1 MTTYVVDTIQDGEW
15 RHEAIYYNRGIAESH
30 FQRLSGFKS
39 ARLYGGVK
47 HMDLL
52 EEKLM
57 KRNQLPD
64 DINKRMEGTGAV
76 YLEADQPAIGAPT
89 TETCPDFLV
98 RDIITNYLIFCCES
112 TPEAMTDATEWE
124 AAEIEGAC
132 CKALFM
138 EVDGRL
144 TDLEGN
150 EVVLPKS
157 K

>member
-1 MTTYVVDTIQDGEW
+1 VENG
-15 RHEAIYYNRGIAESH
+15 GIAESH
-30 FQRLSGFKS
+30 FQRLSSFKS
-39 ARLYGGVK
+39 ARLYGGIK
-47 HMDLL
+47 DMDLL
-52 EEKLM
+52 EEKIM

-76 YLEADQPAIGAPT
+76 YLDADKPASGAPA

-98 RDIITNYLIFCCES
+98 RDIIANYLIFCCES

-124 AAEIEGAC
+124 AAEIEGAN

-144 TDLEGN
+144 TDLEGS
-150 EVVLPKS
+150 EVILPKAE
-157 K
+157 